1 MMRFVTEL
9 PDRRT
14 DMEREAAAVLSM
26 QAMRLP
32 GFVMLPGMRM
42 LHRTFSNS
50 DDGNPE
56 DSVWALVQPRLG
68 QGWPWFPDGYGYG
81 QGIHVPD
88 PDDPATA
95 GCLLRLMGPVYRAKQ
110 LLAAQD
116 NYKPASDLWRATM
129 LYDQPGRAY
138 MKVALELGQWPGGVK

>member
-1 MMRFVTEL
+1 MRFVTEL
-9 PDRRT
+9 ADRRT
-14 DMEREAAAVLSM
+14 DIEREAAAQLAL

-42 LHRTFSNS
+42 LHRTLASLE
-50 DDGNPE
+50 DDRPE
-56 DSVWALVQPRLG
+56 DSAWYVAAARMG
-68 QGWPWFPDGYGYG
+68 QGSPWFPDGYGDG
-81 QGIHVPD
+81 EGIDVPD

>member
-1 MMRFVTEL
+1 MRFVTEL
-9 PDRRT
+9 ADRRT

-88 PDDPATA
+88 PDDPATT
-95 GCLLRLMGPVYRAKQ
+95 GCLLSLLGPVHEAREALAKQ
-110 LLAAQD
+110 GAHTIAARL
-116 NYKPASDLWRATM
+116 SRSLM
-129 LYDQPGRAY
+129 LSA
-138 MKVALELGQWPGGVK
+138 ELGRSCMEAAVKLGHWPGGPK